1 VSEGARGGNLWETDA
16 APIAFNSCTRCSLD
30 EFKVMPKRS
39 ATMLPCYVHKKFPPK
54 AKAKARK
61 KNDAEPLFEII
72 KLMRIIANLERRMR
86 SSRSRI
92 RHAILC
98 GIYRGN

>member
-30 EFKVMPKRS
+30 EFKVMPKRT
-39 ATMLPCYVHKKFPPK
+39 AAMLPRSDHKKIPPR
-54 AKAKARK
+54 AKARK

-72 KLMRIIANLERRMR
+72 KLMRIIANLERRVR